1 MDKIFKP
8 KKVRNFNKKIRFN
21 DAKLCGEAR

>member
-8 KKVRNFNKKIRFN
+8 KHALNFNRKIRFN
-21 DAKLCGEAR
+21 DAKLLGDSR